1 MMSELG
7 LPVSAVAVARRYAD
21 LLDAYVL
28 DHADA
33 ADAGGLGIPTTAAPT
48 LMLTLDDR
56 EALAREVL
64 ATAANACSKGYERR
78 KREATPPS

>member
-1 MMSELG
+1 
-7 LPVSAVAVARRYAD
+7 VSAVAVARRYAD

-33 ADAGGLGIPTTAAPT
+33 ADAGGLGIPATATHT

-64 ATAANACSKGYERR
+64 ATATSTFSFQRN
-78 KREATPPS
+78 